1 MRGLLLPPG
10 GSASRS
16 ASEQALATDFF
27 PVTYLLEEVHAQALA
42 LLRCGVSLKRGAC
55 VPQVVCTRA
64 FLRQFPWLT
73 IHVYGPAHFVLAS
86 QLEIGFKYGRRFFLC

>member
-16 ASEQALATDFF
+16 ASEQTLATHFF

-42 LLRCGVSLKRGAC
+42 LLRMESRSREEPVCREWF
-55 VPQVVCTRA
+55 VPGL
-64 FLRQFPWLT
+64 F
-73 IHVYGPAHFVLAS
+73 
-86 QLEIGFKYGRRFFLC
+86 